1 MKNTKENSVL
11 SRVGVTR
18 RHLIKA
24 SAAGVVGAT
33 VGAPFINKQALGA
46 SNPIEITVASG
57 CCTQTSAQG
66 GSLKYWGDEMEKR
79 TGGEVKVSQYSW
91 SGSLI
96 KWSNAAKS
104 IASGI
109 VDVGDFAN
117 NSVMAQMPLTVALE
131 PVFKYEG
138 YAQGYFHTRSFNEF
152 PELQAEFKKMNQV
165 PLWWLNGANGVLPTS
180 VTINSIDDL
189 KGRKIRTSGPHAGQA
204 MKNMGGLP
212 VSIPATQV
220 AQSMQKGIVDGAVFP
235 GSTLITLGMAE
246 ADKQVTNFRSGC
258 YDMWN
263 GATLNLDVYNKF
275 SDNAKATMAE
285 LAPII
290 PQRQRILESKEIH
303 VGLDLARKNGVD
315 IVQLSRDEA
324 KRWNKLLNPESIY
337 DVFLKKAE
345 AAGHSNARKY
355 MEKVIAWQDE
365 WEADNP
371 FRNAFEMY
379 AENNPGVVR
388 IIG

>member
-1 MKNTKENSVL
+1 
-11 SRVGVTR
+11 
-18 RHLIKA
+18 
-24 SAAGVVGAT
+24 
-33 VGAPFINKQALGA
+33 
-46 SNPIEITVASG
+46 
-57 CCTQTSAQG
+57 
-66 GSLKYWGDEMEKR
+66 
-79 TGGEVKVSQYSW
+79 
-91 SGSLI
+91 
-96 KWSNAAKS
+96 
-104 IASGI
+104 
-109 VDVGDFAN
+109 
-117 NSVMAQMPLTVALE
+117 
-131 PVFKYEG
+131 
-138 YAQGYFHTRSFNEF
+138 
-152 PELQAEFKKMNQV
+152 
-165 PLWWLNGANGVLPTS
+165 
-180 VTINSIDDL
+180 
-189 KGRKIRTSGPHAGQA
+189 
-204 MKNMGGLP
+204 
-212 VSIPATQV
+212 
-220 AQSMQKGIVDGAVFP
+220 MQKGIVDGAVFP

-258 YDMWN
+258 YDMGN